1 MDFNP
6 IDNNLTNNTS
16 IYISSSINTLLNPL
30 DFITLN
36 DIQNV
41 IVEYSPCIIKT
52 YALYKVSS
60 IFTQTFLEKNKNI
73 KNKIIVMHRFNH
85 FKKLKNKYGDLSIFP
100 ESSYTSP
107 LKTFGFTFSGDLDP
121 EYLKSRALQLNAYCN
136 KLLNYLKENINSVN
150 TIHFINFLIGEETV
164 YIPDKKDDLKQLLD
178 LSYSWNKP
186 ISINLWDKFI
196 LSIFGITSSGKSSF
210 INHLIGFPIRYT
222 SSSQVDTK
230 YTIIEFI
237 DKQDFINI
245 TKINHKILDK
255 ETIFNNDLTDDLL
268 LDVRYNKLFTILNTR
283 KTIKY
288 YYPKLDV
295 FKKYILKDG
304 EIFQTILIN
313 NDYLQY
319 LSDDQAKFLKSII
332 IIDSKGL
339 DQNTINMFNLDINH
353 TYSFVRNAGI
363 RAEIKRLSSYSLFLM
378 SVQQSKMCQSQLYE
392 FELTTLM
399 ASNKEQNILTLV
411 NNINNSLIQFKNN
424 TEIKKMNIYD
434 ISQKGINT
442 ISPLF
447 GILGKLTNS
456 ALSVLRQVND
466 NVVLNTDN
474 IIDDGKVS
482 GLSNLMWDNTLF
494 IFTKSD
500 EINWTKREDESFW
513 YEVGNVF
520 GRSLQHIESPT
531 KAMFLRIGLPEFV
544 NCVNKGRINELDKL
558 IFKIKTL
565 SINYVSNTIDE
576 KIINLSDCLLD
587 LFNSENKNVIYPVVN
602 NKYVDLEY
610 IKSNAEERIKN
621 KLK

>member
-6 IDNNLTNNTS
+6 IDNSLTNNTS

-52 YALYKVSS
+52 YALYKVST

-100 ESSYTSP
+100 ESSFTSP
-107 LKTFGFTFSGDLDP
+107 LKTIGFTFPGDLDP

-587 LFNSENKNVIYPVVN
+587 LFNSENKNVYPVVN